1 MALHIYEGS
10 IMKDPPPIFGP
21 DITEAEARATLCE
34 ALGCRPDD
42 ICISRR
48 WTVITPNP
56 KATGKEHQAGKG
68 GQFIEHTEALK
79 QAVQRILACLE

>member
-1 MALHIYEGS
+1 MPDILT
-10 IMKDPPPIFGP
+10 FGP

-42 ICISRR
+42 ISISRR

-79 QAVQRILACLE
+79 QAVQRILACLG